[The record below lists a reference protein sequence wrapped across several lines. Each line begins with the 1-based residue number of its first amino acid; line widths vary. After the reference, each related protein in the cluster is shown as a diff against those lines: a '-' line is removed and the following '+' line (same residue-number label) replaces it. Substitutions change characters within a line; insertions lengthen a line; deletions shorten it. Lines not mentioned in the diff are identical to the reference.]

1 MHSTHTSSL
10 TLSPP
15 TPEAGQLKMTFLSWK
30 GLSYRIDQSDAHGG
44 DGKGRGQLPLMA
56 GSIKDASGFSVT
68 APVSAALWGPNR

>member
-1 MHSTHTSSL
+1 MHSTHPSSL

-30 GLSYRIDQSDAHGG
+30 GLSFSLDQSDAHRG
-44 DGKGRGQLPLMA
+44 DIKGRGQLPLVA

-68 APVSAALWGPNR
+68 ATVSAALRGPNR